1 MKMKTTTETVGY
13 VAVDS
18 GQLMICDPC
27 YIESTWKADSEFV
40 SIAKYKSKD
49 GKAYAF
55 YRSKKKPAGAMLSDV
70 EEFFSSYDVALKST
84 GKTPNEHRHS
94 GDWEE
99 IDLAEYDSQVG
110 EFSGAG
116 ASKTTLTKDRC
127 GMLHFAKGHEGAG
140 FACSTYGDGTYSVNV
155 TKDENGMI
163 TKVEIVVSVLKS
175 YQPRTE
181 EGLK

>member
-1 MKMKTTTETVGY
+1 MKTTKENAGY

-27 YIESTWKADSEFV
+27 YIESMWKANAEFEN
-40 SIAKYKSKD
+40 IRKYRSKD
-49 GKAYAF
+49 GKVYAF
-55 YRSKKKPAGAMLSDV
+55 WSAKNKPLDDI
-70 EEFFSSYDVALKST
+70 EETFTDYQKPLKST
-84 GKTPNEHRHS
+84 GKTPNEHRHN

-99 IDLAEYDSQVG
+99 VDLAEYDDQVG

-116 ASKTTLTKDRC
+116 ASKTTLAKERC

-140 FACSTYGDGTYSVNV
+140 FAFSTYGDGTYSINV

-163 TKVEIVVSVLKS
+163 TKVEIVVK
-175 YQPRTE
+175 E
-181 EGLK
+181 EA